1 MEHRVSRGRKTM
13 AAYLIAQIEVIN
25 SELYEEYRRLV
36 PALIA
41 SHGGRYL
48 VRSGTLEVLEGNA
61 SSNRLAIV
69 EFPHMTA
76 LRAFYESD
84 AYQPLMAI
92 RRRAARSMLLAV
104 TGL

>member
-1 MEHRVSRGRKTM
+1 M
-13 AAYLIAQIEVIN
+13 AAYLIAQVEITDP
-25 SELYEEYRRLV
+25 ELYEEYRRLV
-36 PALIA
+36 PGLIA

-48 VRSGTLEVLEGNA
+48 ARSEALEVLEGNLH
-61 SSNRLAIV
+61 SNRLAIV

-92 RRRAARSMLLAV
+92 RRRAARSTLLAV